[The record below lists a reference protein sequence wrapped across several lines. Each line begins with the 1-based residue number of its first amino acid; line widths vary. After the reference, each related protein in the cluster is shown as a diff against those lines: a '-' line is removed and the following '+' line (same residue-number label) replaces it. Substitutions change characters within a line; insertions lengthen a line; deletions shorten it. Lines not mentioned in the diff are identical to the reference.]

1 MKTENH
7 QPIME
12 CVKLSIV
19 KITRNKRLLKV

>member
-1 MKTENH
+1 MKTEIH